1 MVYTS
6 RNISHILPPI
16 REKDS
21 LRVSGQPYG
30 LGHGKCRCGEMKVM
44 DEDQNALAEQVSG
57 DDEDVVDGGVGPG
70 DAEQFGESDSAD
82 QGVADQ
88 DGYTESVRKRI
99 HAQAKKHSRE
109 MRAMQEQMMHMQ
121 AQLSGDSANP
131 QQSAYSTNPYP
142 SSGQPNPPAMSEEEK
157 IQKAVRFALGAKEHE
172 ERQAQEAQRQA
183 HVHKQYQRLNDE
195 FDRASEKYEDFD
207 DVVRGDDI
215 PFTPHVRDALLLVEN
230 PAEVAYR
237 LGKNKSELERI
248 SRLHPLDQA
257 REVNKLSFSLM
268 GGNNGKPSSSPTKAN
283 PLGTVR
289 ANPAHSS
296 NAVTDKTPPSVIR
309 ARMKAGTWK

>member
-1 MVYTS
+1 MTS
-6 RNISHILPPI
+6 GVKKIPRWSSRI
-16 REKDS
+16 
-21 LRVSGQPYG
+21 
-30 LGHGKCRCGEMKVM
+30 M

-70 DAEQFGESDSAD
+70 DAEE
-82 QGVADQ
+82 QGVPEMSQ
-88 DGYTESVRKRI
+88 DGAENGEGNLNSVQKRI
-99 HAQAKKHSRE
+99 HAQAKKHRRE
-109 MRAMQEQMMHMQ
+109 MQQLHERIAHMQEQFG
-121 AQLSGDSANP
+121 GDSANP
-131 QQSAYSTNPYP
+131 QQSAYNSNPY
-142 SSGQPNPPAMSEEEK
+142 SSPGQPNQPAMSEEEK

-172 ERQAQEAQRQA
+172 EQQAKIAQHHT
-183 HVHKQYQRLNDE
+183 HVTKQYQRLNNE
-195 FDRASEKYEDFD
+195 FDRASDKYDDFD

-237 LGKNKSELERI
+237 LGKNRSELERI
-248 SRLHPLDQA
+248 SQLHPLDQA

-268 GGNNGKPSSSPTKAN
+268 GGKDSKSSTPTKAN

-289 ANPAHSS
+289 QNPAHSS
-296 NAVTDKTPPSVIR
+296 TAVTDKTPPSAIR

>member
-1 MVYTS
+1 
-6 RNISHILPPI
+6 
-16 REKDS
+16 
-21 LRVSGQPYG
+21 
-30 LGHGKCRCGEMKVM
+30 M

-57 DDEDVVDGGVGPG
+57 DDEDVVNGGVGPG
-70 DAEQFGESDSAD
+70 DAEEQGSSAEE
-82 QGVADQ
+82 QGIADT
-88 DGYTESVRKRI
+88 DDPYGVKKRLGM
-99 HAQAKKHSRE
+99 QAKKHARE
-109 MRAMQEQMMHMQ
+109 MRQMQEQMIRMQ
-121 AQLSGDSANP
+121 SLIGGDSADPRASLYN
-131 QQSAYSTNPYP
+131 SNPYP
-142 SSGQPNPPAMSEEEK
+142 SPGQPNPPAMTEEEK

-172 ERQAQEAQRQA
+172 EQQAKDAQRQA

-195 FDRASEKYEDFD
+195 FDRASDKYEDFD
-207 DVVRGDDI
+207 DVVRADDV

-268 GGNNGKPSSSPTKAN
+268 GGQNGKPNAPTKAN

-296 NAVTDKTPPSVIR
+296 TAVTDKTPPAVIR